1 MIGKN
6 LTKIREDL
14 NISQRE
20 LGRRIGMSG
29 QMISK
34 IENNLSNPSMETLIK
49 ISEALECSLYDLTM
63 DTEQL
68 KNDVK
73 IIESEKYII
82 KLAEKNNIKITEE
95 YDNDGNGEYLNYV
108 YISFKDK
115 DFKLS
120 ANEFHELS
128 NRIIDSLI
136 TNIAAAENYNLLK

>member
-49 ISEALECSLYDLTM
+49 TSEALECSLYDLTM

>member
-95 YDNDGNGEYLNYV
+95 YDNDGNGEYLNCV